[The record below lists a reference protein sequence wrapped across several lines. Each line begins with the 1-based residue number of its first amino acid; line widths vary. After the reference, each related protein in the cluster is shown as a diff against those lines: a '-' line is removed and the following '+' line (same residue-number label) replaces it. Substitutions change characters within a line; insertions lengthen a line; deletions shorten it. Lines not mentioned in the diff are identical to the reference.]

1 MLRVSCDE
9 GEMKK
14 GPQGPFFSMGVSPF
28 ECLVAATAT
37 AVTTAAA
44 AAATATAAASA
55 AAVTTTAAAAATA
68 STAAVTAATAST
80 TTEAAA
86 ASAGRTCFHWASFV
100 NHETAATVLLTI
112 HAVDSSLCFSIAG
125 HFHKAEA
132 FRAAGVT
139 FHHDFGAGDSAMCGK
154 CLLQVF
160 VTERIR
166 QVAYVK
172 FVAHER
178 TPQNNS
184 KRDGVQYRHNKPI
197 KT

>member
-1 MLRVSCDE
+1 MPD
-9 GEMKK
+9 
-14 GPQGPFFSMGVSPF
+14 

-37 AVTTAAA
+37 AVTAAA
-44 AAATATAAASA
+44 AAVTA
-55 AAVTTTAAAAATA
+55 TTTAAAASAT
-68 STAAVTAATAST
+68 AVTAATASA

-86 ASAGRTCFHWASFV
+86 ASAGRTCFHRTGFV
-100 NHETAATVLLTI
+100 NHETTATVLLTV
-112 HAVDSSLCFSIAG
+112 HAVDSSLCLSVAA

-132 FRAAGVT
+132 FGAAGVT
-139 FHHDFGAGDSAMCGK
+139 FHHDLGASDGTVCGK

-160 VTERIR
+160 VTESVG
-166 QVAYVK
+166 QVAHVK

-184 KRDGVQYRHNKPI
+184 KRDGVQNRYYHAINKRM